1 MRFGKFI
8 RFLHYNLLYIKCTMH
23 GSDIKGFIAKLLIC
37 SHGLSGLGC
46 MGWVEG
52 SKNSFIQKVI
62 VFLLEGL
69 EEMGTSCRE

>member
-1 MRFGKFI
+1 MVVISLVNKA
-8 RFLHYNLLYIKCTMH
+8 
-23 GSDIKGFIAKLLIC
+23 IKGFIAKLLIC

-69 EEMGTSCRE
+69 EEMETSCRG